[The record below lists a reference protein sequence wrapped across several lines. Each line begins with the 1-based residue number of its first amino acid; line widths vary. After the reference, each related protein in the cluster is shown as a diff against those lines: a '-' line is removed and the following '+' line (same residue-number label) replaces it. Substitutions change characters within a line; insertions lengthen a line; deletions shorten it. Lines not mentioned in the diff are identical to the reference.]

1 MNSITWYGPL
11 NDHYSRQ
18 ILKTIKC
25 AAECYPRLLALRVDL
40 RLPGQG
46 IPARTDSACIS
57 RFFDALNAKLK
68 ADAARKKKE
77 GKRVHPCT
85 VRYMWAREFNQDGKK
100 KHYHVALLLNKD
112 AYAFLGDFDK
122 GEGTLAAMIKQAWA
136 SALGVAYPEF
146 QSLTFFPRNPCYF
159 LDKKNPRN
167 GERLRELIRR
177 VAYLAKETSK
187 ISKDGERNFGTS
199 RN

>member
-112 AYAFLGDFDK
+112 AYAFLGDFNK
-122 GEGTLAAMIKQAWA
+122 EEGTLAAMITQAWT

-146 QSLTFFPRNPCYF
+146 QSLPHFPKNPCYF
-159 LDKKNPRN
+159 LDKKNPRD
-167 GERLRELIRR
+167 GKKLTALIER

>member
-112 AYAFLGDFDK
+112 AYAFLGDFNK
-122 GEGTLAAMIKQAWA
+122 EEGTLAAMITQAWT

-146 QSLTFFPRNPCYF
+146 QSLPHFPKNPCYF
-159 LDKKNPRN
+159 LDKKNPHD
-167 GERLRELIRR
+167 GKKLTALIER